1 MVTSELKMSCFSCR
15 FYDTMMSVVVLFL
28 FFISFSVQI
37 LNNVAL
43 VYSAVVLFGMKSE
56 EFSVKVHEPA
66 ERQRVL

>member
-1 MVTSELKMSCFSCR
+1 
-15 FYDTMMSVVVLFL
+15 MMSVVVLFL